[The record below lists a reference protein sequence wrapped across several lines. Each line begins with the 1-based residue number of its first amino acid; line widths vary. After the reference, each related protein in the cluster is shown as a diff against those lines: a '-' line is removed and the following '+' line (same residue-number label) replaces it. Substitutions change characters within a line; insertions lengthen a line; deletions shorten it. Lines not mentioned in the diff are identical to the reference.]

1 MSVLTDTNLDE
12 LKQKAVKLRKDI
24 ISMIYEAGSG
34 HPGGSLSALDIL
46 VLLYYKVMR
55 VDATSCRY
63 HDRDRLI
70 LVRLAEA
77 CQLAAGPKLRDD
89 TIVCLR
95 WAAAQDD
102 PELWA
107 GIPMDEA
114 QARLEALLQDAGE
127 A

>member
-1 MSVLTDTNLDE
+1 MKIV
-12 LKQKAVKLRKDI
+12 
-24 ISMIYEAGSG
+24 GSIVG
-34 HPGGSLSALDIL
+34 IIL
-46 VLLYYKVMR
+46 VAGVLWLYGQERAEAPPVPA
-55 VDATSCRY
+55 ATLERLVLVWPRFDSMS
-63 HDRDRLI
+63 DRDRLI